1 MKIAVLGAGAM
12 GSLYGSKLSAN
23 HEVWLV
29 DVWKEHVDAIN
40 EKGLTVKLSE
50 SESALY
56 HPHATTDASVVGTA
70 DLVIV
75 FVKSV
80 NTASALTQSAC
91 LFGKDTMVLTL
102 QNGYGNIEDILP
114 FVKEE
119 NLFVGTTAAGATM
132 IGPGNVCQAGMG
144 PTNVGVPNPVNLG
157 RAQRIVDLFNESGFP
172 ANVSDNVMQTIWTKL
187 MVNVG
192 LNAELALLN
201 VRNGF
206 IADSEYA
213 LELAKRLVQEG
224 AAVAAAEG
232 YTISPEEI
240 VQHYYIEGSKVVGH
254 NRCSMLQDV
263 DHLRKTEVDRINGA
277 IVKLGQKHGI
287 STPAN
292 EVLTL
297 LIRAKE
303 DSYHYI

>member
-1 MKIAVLGAGAM
+1 M
-12 GSLYGSKLSAN
+12 GSLYGSKLSACN
-23 HEVWLV
+23 EVWLV
-29 DVWKEHVDAIN
+29 DVWADHVNTVN
-40 EKGLTVKLSE
+40 EKGLTVTVGDGQSTV
-50 SESALY
+50 Y
-56 HPHATTDASVVGTA
+56 HPRATSDATVVGTA

-80 NTASALTQSAC
+80 NTAAALRQSAC
-91 LFGKDTMVLTL
+91 LFGEDTMVLTL

-114 FVKEE
+114 FVREE

-132 IGPGNVCQAGMG
+132 IGPGHVRQAGMG

-157 RAQRIVDLFNESGFP
+157 RAQRIVDLFQESGFP

-192 LNAELALLN
+192 LNAALALLN

-206 IADSEYA
+206 IADSQYA
-213 LELAKRLVQEG
+213 LELGKRLVEEG

-232 YTISPEEI
+232 YRIVPEEI

-254 NRCSMLQDV
+254 NRCSMLQDM
-263 DHLRKTEVDRINGA
+263 DHLRKTEVERINGA
-277 IVKLGQKHGI
+277 IVALGKKHGI
-287 STPAN
+287 PTPFN

-297 LIRAKE
+297 LIKAIE
-303 DSYHYI
+303 DTYHYM